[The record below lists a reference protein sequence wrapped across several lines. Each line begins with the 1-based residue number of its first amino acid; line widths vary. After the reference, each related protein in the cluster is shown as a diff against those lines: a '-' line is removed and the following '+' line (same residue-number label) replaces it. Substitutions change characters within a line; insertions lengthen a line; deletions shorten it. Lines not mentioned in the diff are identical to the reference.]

1 MANKP
6 EASVAAAA
14 ILAMLLCSASA
25 RSEAHELNEDDT
37 GVCPIF
43 GHEDSTGV
51 PLYRLATQ
59 EDVDGFADVIG
70 DDCYLLDGVLH
81 IGLLENETVESGL
94 SPVTDLGPL
103 EQLEVIGALRI
114 GNVPELTNLDGLHN
128 LRGDIQFI
136 SIKDAPNLQNIDALS
151 NIDAIKDLGHG
162 VLGVIVERTALKS
175 LRPLTDAAA
184 YGDFWDFI
192 VRENPLL
199 ADCEW
204 PQDGTSPQSPI
215 IRDNL
220 LGCNSVAEVIEFA
233 GRDRHELKVTALPG
247 GTVSLE
253 SLAPGLV
260 MTSRGLKTGAAVT
273 DPLNDAS
280 DDELR
285 HWGSIPVPDGHYLE
299 LEASP
304 ESGYASLAIESDCFG
319 GKQYFGGERWVIS
332 SMEDDCFFYASF
344 QPDTAID
351 IDSVALHSSVC
362 RAADYAAER
371 ELMRKEGG
379 IQNAGMAPVEV
390 LCPVPRLISP
400 NSWRLVKA
408 LYSNALGRLPDR
420 YFDSRVKKLSS
431 DAPNPASLIREV
443 YLSPEFAARALS
455 NEAYIQS
462 LYQVL
467 LDRSGAEQG
476 IEYWVNQ
483 LKMGNSRNFVLDN
496 FLASQEFLAR
506 TDALADLTSPA
517 QTELEIEFAN
527 DHPAPNA
534 PDSSCKV
541 FNNASDATFI
551 RDSSEES
558 AYFRIPSP
566 ALSPEPLPI
575 FLGYEPAP
583 ALLDNYVLT
592 CRLQPGVRITKLT
605 LLEK

>member
-1 MANKP
+1 
-6 EASVAAAA
+6 
-14 ILAMLLCSASA
+14 
-25 RSEAHELNEDDT
+25 
-37 GVCPIF
+37 
-43 GHEDSTGV
+43 
-51 PLYRLATQ
+51 
-59 EDVDGFADVIG
+59 
-70 DDCYLLDGVLH
+70 
-81 IGLLENETVESGL
+81 
-94 SPVTDLGPL
+94 
-103 EQLEVIGALRI
+103 
-114 GNVPELTNLDGLHN
+114 
-128 LRGDIQFI
+128 
-136 SIKDAPNLQNIDALS
+136 
-151 NIDAIKDLGHG
+151 
-162 VLGVIVERTALKS
+162 
-175 LRPLTDAAA
+175 
-184 YGDFWDFI
+184 
-192 VRENPLL
+192 
-199 ADCEW
+199 
-204 PQDGTSPQSPI
+204 
-215 IRDNL
+215 
-220 LGCNSVAEVIEFA
+220 
-233 GRDRHELKVTALPG
+233 
-247 GTVSLE
+247 
-253 SLAPGLV
+253 
-260 MTSRGLKTGAAVT
+260 
-273 DPLNDAS
+273 
-280 DDELR
+280 
-285 HWGSIPVPDGHYLE
+285 
-299 LEASP
+299 
-304 ESGYASLAIESDCFG
+304 
-319 GKQYFGGERWVIS
+319 
-332 SMEDDCFFYASF
+332 
-344 QPDTAID
+344 
-351 IDSVALHSSVC
+351 
-362 RAADYAAER
+362 
-371 ELMRKEGG
+371 
-379 IQNAGMAPVEV
+379 
-390 LCPVPRLISP
+390 
-400 NSWRLVKA
+400 LVKA

-506 TDALADLTSPA
+506 TDALADLTSPT